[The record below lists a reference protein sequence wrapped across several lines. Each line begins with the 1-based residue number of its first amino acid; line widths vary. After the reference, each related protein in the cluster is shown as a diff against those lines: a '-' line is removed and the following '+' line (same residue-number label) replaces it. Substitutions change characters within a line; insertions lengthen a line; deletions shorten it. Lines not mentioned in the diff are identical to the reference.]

1 MTACGDTPAV
11 TAAAA
16 AEAACVA
23 LTSRTASWAR
33 AERLKASRPAFDGI
47 TSHTTK

>member
-16 AEAACVA
+16 EAACVA
-23 LTSRTASWAR
+23 LTSCTASWAR